1 MSTLDYILEQIVQ
14 VIELI
19 STAIL
24 LMGFAKAAIGFL
36 KSEWKNLHTPD
47 EANGLSN
54 LRVQLGT
61 YILLGLDFYIVS
73 DIIHSMIKPELN
85 ELINLALIV
94 VLRTTIGFF
103 LSKEIAEI
111 KKDELHSKPVEAK
124 TIQA

>member
-1 MSTLDYILEQIVQ
+1 MNAIENILDYLVQ

-24 LMGFAKAAIGFL
+24 LTGFGKAVFGFL
-36 KSEWKNLHTPD
+36 KTEWRNVLRPKDP
-47 EANGLSN
+47 NGLAH
-54 LRVQLGT
+54 LRLQLGT

-73 DIIHSMIKPELN
+73 DIIHSMIRPELN

-94 VLRTTIGFF
+94 ILRTTIGFF

-111 KKDELHSKPVEAK
+111 EKREFHNHH
-124 TIQA
+124 